1 VVLPVDD
8 IELGKMASI
17 SFWVRG
23 DSTTANNNE
32 LNPIGTSGGNGVPA
46 FQLSFVDDDPDIPGI
61 DTSGDLNLDGFNG
74 LTDPDTM
81 VLINGVRYPFTFTVQ
96 GTLPT
101 SGQGIQ
107 QVPVEHRGDT
117 VGVIRVVINGTPV
130 EYFFI
135 LDGSGTEASMNA
147 FGQGAIGLTNLDFT
161 PCFCTGTMIA
171 TPSGP
176 RAVERLRAGD
186 MVLNDQGEAHRILW
200 IGCSRVSLA
209 SLRHNPSLNPV
220 RIPANAFG
228 PSMPDADLFVSPQH
242 RIVLQG
248 HMAELLFG
256 EARVLAAAKHLIG
269 AFADKVEP
277 DADVDYFHI
286 LTEGHEILV
295 SNGLPTESFQPA
307 RRMIDVMAADTRA
320 ILEQTLSVL
329 GRDDMLSRKD
339 ALLSLKRHEA
349 QLLAEL
355 MQRPQVPRR
364 GPASITAAT
373 LH

>member
-1 VVLPVDD
+1 
-8 IELGKMASI
+8 
-17 SFWVRG
+17 
-23 DSTTANNNE
+23 
-32 LNPIGTSGGNGVPA
+32 
-46 FQLSFVDDDPDIPGI
+46 
-61 DTSGDLNLDGFNG
+61 
-74 LTDPDTM
+74 
-81 VLINGVRYPFTFTVQ
+81 
-96 GTLPT
+96 
-101 SGQGIQ
+101 
-107 QVPVEHRGDT
+107 
-117 VGVIRVVINGTPV
+117 
-130 EYFFI
+130 
-135 LDGSGTEASMNA
+135 
-147 FGQGAIGLTNLDFT
+147 
-161 PCFCTGTMIA
+161 
-171 TPSGP
+171 
-176 RAVERLRAGD
+176 VERLLAGD
-186 MVLNDQGEAHRILW
+186 MVLNDQGAAHQILW

-228 PSMPDADLFVSPQH
+228 PSTPDADLFVSPQH
-242 RIVLQG
+242 RIVLEG

-256 EARVLAAAKHLIG
+256 EARVLVAAKHLIG

-329 GRDDMLSRKD
+329 GRHDMLSRKD

-355 MQRPQVPRR
+355 MQRPQVARR
-364 GPASITAAT
+364 GPASIKAAT
-373 LH
+373 VH